1 MPASLLLGA
10 EALTCRLPDGRIL
23 FQDLTLGFGRE
34 RTAIV
39 GANGA
44 GKSMLLRILAGVRPP
59 DAGRVTREASAL
71 PPGYLPQQAEP
82 RPGRTVAE
90 TLGIASVLKALHR
103 LDRGIGTPEDV
114 ERVGSDWDLPERAR
128 AALASLGLAGVALDR
143 PVETLSGGEATRVA
157 LAAILL
163 RTPPPPLLLLDE
175 PTNHLDGDARRAILH
190 LLTSWDGGIVV
201 ATHDRG
207 ILRRVD
213 RILELLP
220 NGPRLHGG
228 GLELWQE
235 ARAVEAEAARQA
247 LEAARTSL
255 RTARR
260 EAREHAER
268 QARRNA
274 RGRRSAATA
283 NEPKILLG
291 RRKGQSEATTGR
303 LRATGERKVSEAL
316 ERLREGRTRVAETLR
331 PEFRLHPT
339 GLLAGREVIRTRG
352 VTVALGSRTA
362 PLPDLW
368 LRGPSR
374 LAVTG
379 PNGSGKSTLLQLLAG
394 EREPATGRVDRGIPP
409 ESVRLLDQ
417 RLRGLP
423 PGDRVLDAF
432 RSAHPAMDPSRVGL
446 VLARFLFPGDRALAP
461 VSALSGGER
470 LRLHLACL
478 LGGERPPAFLLLDE
492 PGNHLDLPSLEA
504 VEGILEEY
512 DGALVVVSHDEE
524 LLEALGMEERVELGV

>member
-1 MPASLLLGA
+1 MPPSFLLGA
-10 EALTCRLPDGRIL
+10 EALTCRLPDGRTL
-23 FQDLTLGFGRE
+23 LQDLSLGFGRE
-34 RTAIV
+34 RTAVV

-44 GKSMLLRILAGVRPP
+44 GKSMLLRILAGVRAP
-59 DAGRVTREASAL
+59 DGGRVIRDPSAL
-71 PPGYLPQQAEP
+71 PPGYLPQQTQP
-82 RPGRTVAE
+82 RAGDTVAG
-90 TLGIASVLKALHR
+90 TLGIAPVLEALHR
-103 LDRGIGTPEDV
+103 LDRGIGTPDDV
-114 ERVGSDWDLPERAR
+114 ERVGTDWDLPERAG
-128 AALASLGLAGVALDR
+128 AVLASVGLAGVSMDR
-143 PVETLSGGEATRVA
+143 PMETLSGGEATRVA
-157 LAAILL
+157 LAALLL

-175 PTNHLDGDARRAILH
+175 PTNHLDGEARHAILR
-190 LLTSWDGGIVV
+190 LLASWDGGIVV

-207 ILRRVD
+207 ILRQVD

-220 NGPRLHGG
+220 SGPRLHGG

-235 ARAVEAEAARQA
+235 ARATEAEAARRA

-260 EAREHAER
+260 EARQQAER

-283 NEPKILLG
+283 NEPKVLLG

-303 LRATGERKVSEAL
+303 LQATGDRKVSEAL
-316 ERLREGRTRVAETLR
+316 ERLRKGRTRVAEILR
-331 PEFRLHPT
+331 PELRLHPT
-339 GLLAGREVIRTRG
+339 GLPVGREVIRTRG
-352 VTVALGSRTA
+352 VTVALGTLTL

-409 ESVRLLDQ
+409 DSVRLLDQ

-423 PGDRVLDAF
+423 PGERVLDAF
-432 RSAHPAMDPSRVGL
+432 RSAHPDMDPSRVGL

-461 VSALSGGER
+461 VSALSGGEL

-504 VEGILEEY
+504 VEGILGEY

-524 LLEALGMEERVELGV
+524 LLEALGVEERVELER